1 MALLAERADAAGGS
15 VEQLAHR
22 SWHSEVGMARWNPSI
37 VITPPPCLPLSA
49 RIDQPPTYKIICV
62 AEHEEGDLFFWT
74 HWPRLRILWIV
85 GVDKV
90 YPPMSVRDATI
101 WASPSAVA
109 QQRFRHPSKLLLLHR
124 ICVFARAFA
133 FALALALC
141 ILAIAVSVCRL
152 FHCRASSAVA
162 ILQLKW
168 RRENMNEVKR
178 AIYTPTNGPSEK
190 GSAGGCC
197 ACTPIFTQR
206 PPTTPD
212 GLFADHGRTDFN
224 CMGYGL
230 ET

>member
-22 SWHSEVGMARWNPSI
+22 SWHSEVGMARWNLSI

-49 RIDQPPTYKIICV
+49 RIDPPPTYKIICV

-74 HWPRLRILWIV
+74 QWPRLHIFCIV

-109 QQRFRHPSKLLLLHR
+109 QQRFRHPSKLMLLHR
-124 ICVFARAFA
+124 ICVLARA

-141 ILAIAVSVCRL
+141 ILAIAASV
-152 FHCRASSAVA
+152 
-162 ILQLKW
+162 
-168 RRENMNEVKR
+168 
-178 AIYTPTNGPSEK
+178 
-190 GSAGGCC
+190 
-197 ACTPIFTQR
+197 
-206 PPTTPD
+206 
-212 GLFADHGRTDFN
+212 
-224 CMGYGL
+224 
-230 ET
+230 